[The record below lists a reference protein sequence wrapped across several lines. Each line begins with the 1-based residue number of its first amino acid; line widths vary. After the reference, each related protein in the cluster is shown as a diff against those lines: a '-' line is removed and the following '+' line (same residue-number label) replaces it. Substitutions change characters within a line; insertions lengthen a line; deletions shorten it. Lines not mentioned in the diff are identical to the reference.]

1 MKSRVLISVCAL
13 VLGGYAMADAWDVVP
28 GILTVAPAQIP
39 AAPYPTPSA
48 PPPMSVDSRFG
59 QAPPSSAKVE
69 KAIEKFVQH
78 ERFSGNASIAVADPL
93 TGQTIA
99 EYHPTQPTTP
109 ASNMKLVT
117 ALTAL
122 NVLGPQRT
130 LSTTTALAGNTVYLV
145 GGGDTLLSEG
155 SGDAYAT
162 EGRASIEQL
171 ARNTAVELKKSG
183 TRKVNIAVDSSLFEG
198 APYHHDLDEG
208 DHVYVMEL
216 QPIAID
222 EGRVNG
228 KYAPHPDL
236 RAAQVFARALA
247 KAGIEGGE
255 PQRAT
260 APSNARVLASV
271 ESAPVR
277 DLVEL
282 MLKQSDNTIAEAL
295 GRLVAKEKGQPAT
308 FEGAATA
315 AKEYLRELGCD
326 VTGAVFSSSSG
337 LSTTDRLTAR
347 LQSQILLKVWDRPS
361 ASSIG
366 SGLPISALD
375 GTLRKRM
382 IGTDLAGIV
391 RAKTGTLITANSLS
405 GYMQT
410 AKGQP
415 LVFSVLIDN
424 IKEGASPGMRSVI
437 DSFLADLYA
446 L

>member
-1 MKSRVLISVCAL
+1 M
-13 VLGGYAMADAWDVVP
+13 LGGYAIADAWDVVP
-28 GILTVAPAQIP
+28 GILTVAPAQTP
-39 AAPYPTPSA
+39 AAPYAAPT
-48 PPPMSVDSRFG
+48 SVDSRFVP
-59 QAPPSSAKVE
+59 APPSSAQVE
-69 KAIEKFVQH
+69 KAIEKFVKNG
-78 ERFSGNASIAVADPL
+78 RFSGHASIAVADPL

-99 EYHPTQPTTP
+99 EYNPTQPTTP

-130 LSTTTALAGNTVYLV
+130 LPTTTALAGNTVYLV
-145 GGGDTLLSEG
+145 GGGDTLLSAG
-155 SGDAYAT
+155 PGDPHVT

-171 ARNTAVELKKSG
+171 ARHTAAELKKSG

-198 APYHHDLDEG
+198 ASYHHDLDKG
-208 DHVYVMEL
+208 DYIYVMEL

-236 RAAQVFARALA
+236 RAAQAFARALT
-247 KAGIEGGE
+247 KAGIEAGE

-260 APSNARVLASV
+260 APSDARALATV

-277 DLVEL
+277 ELVEL

-347 LQSQILLKVWDRPS
+347 LQSQILLHVWNQPS
-361 ASSIG
+361 ASAIG
-366 SGLPISALD
+366 PGLPISALD

-424 IKEGASPGMRSVI
+424 ITEGASPGMRSVI